1 MGAGFKVASR
11 DLELRGAGNLLG
23 SEQSGHIASVGL
35 ELYTQMIDRAVRR
48 IEQAALVSLEEMKVQ
63 LGFLEKKK
71 LLFRSGRVFGGFDPP
86 YPPRP

>member
-1 MGAGFKVASR
+1 MIWELVSR
-11 DLELRGAGNLLG
+11 WLREIWNLEAGNLLG

-63 LGFLEKKK
+63 ISFWRKK
-71 LLFRSGRVFGGFDPP
+71 S
-86 YPPRP
+86 